1 MTINFE
7 AAVIPEDIP
16 VDSIPDLS
24 DVEYPCEVCGKESGP
39 YGGRGRKPKRC
50 ADHKKQPTVSGSRKL
65 TGNAA
70 NLAAQATQ
78 VLVQVNGMLAV
89 GAMGMQMFNT
99 AHAIAEANPNFEQ
112 QAHQA
117 LLTDP
122 ELCRLILK
130 SGGASAKVSLAM
142 AYVGMG
148 MAILPTALQDVQ
160 TRRAVRA
167 AKKAEKDAE
176 SGA

>member
-1 MTINFE
+1 MTMTFE
-7 AAVIPEDIP
+7 PATIPDEIQPDT
-16 VDSIPDLS
+16 VPDLS
-24 DVEYPCEVCGKESGP
+24 DVEYPCVVCNKESGP
-39 YGGRGRKPKRC
+39 YGGRGRKPTRC
-50 ADHKKQPTVSGSRKL
+50 PEHKKATVSGSKKL

-89 GAMGMQMFNT
+89 GAMGMQMFKT
-99 AHAIAEANPNFEQ
+99 AHAIADANPAFEQ

-130 SGGASAKVSLAM
+130 SGGASAKMSLAM

-160 TRRAVRA
+160 ERHAVRA
-167 AKKAEKDAE
+167 AKKAEKDAAT
-176 SGA
+176 GA